1 MFNIFSSPAKLLENN
16 KEKFFTEFQKMN
28 RPSGLEYVREHTV
41 DYLFDALKDMVL
53 DSNEDSKIFV
63 KSIEAEIVDL
73 EGAGKGKI
81 GSVHYQAIISVDGNE
96 ESIDEVWHFQYS
108 GLNWKLAGIEQVGVE
123 EEIAA

>member
-1 MFNIFSSPAKLLENN
+1 MFNLFSSPAELLDQN
-16 KEKFFTEFQKMN
+16 KAKFFTEFQKMN

-53 DSNEDSKIFV
+53 ESNEDSKIFV
-63 KSIEAEIVDL
+63 KSIESEIVDL

-81 GSVHYQAIISVDGNE
+81 GSVHYQAVISVDGVE
-96 ESIDEVWHFQYS
+96 EAINEVWHFVYS
-108 GLNWKLAGIEQVGVE
+108 GFSWKLAGIEQVEV